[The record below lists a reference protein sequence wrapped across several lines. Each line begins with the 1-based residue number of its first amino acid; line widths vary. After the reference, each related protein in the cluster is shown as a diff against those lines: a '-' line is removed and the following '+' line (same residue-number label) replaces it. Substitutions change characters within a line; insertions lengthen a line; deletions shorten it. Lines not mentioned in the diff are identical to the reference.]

1 MQVRFDRE
9 EKAWKTVSGGGEDE
23 RVEWPEPVYEL
34 EEVPVS

>member
-1 MQVRFDRE
+1 LQVRFDRE
-9 EKAWKTVSGGGEDE
+9 EKAWKTVSGGGDE